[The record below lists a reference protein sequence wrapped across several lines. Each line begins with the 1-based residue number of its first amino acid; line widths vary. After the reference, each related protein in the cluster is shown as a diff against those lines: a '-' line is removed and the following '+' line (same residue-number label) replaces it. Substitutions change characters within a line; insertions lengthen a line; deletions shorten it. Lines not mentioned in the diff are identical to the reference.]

1 MTSSTVSPASSA
13 VTSARCRGLQITS
26 GSPQAQVGQGVGGE
40 PGLVAADVGQLQ
52 VGAAGVTARDL
63 TIRSRRDAVA
73 AGGAVQQSH
82 PRLCRTPLTV
92 VRMLG
97 WNGVTRVLAV
107 ANQKGGVA
115 KTTTVASLGAAMAEE
130 GRRVLLV
137 DLDPQGCLTFSLGQD
152 PDKLAVS
159 IHEVLLGDVEP
170 NAALVATSEGMTL
183 LPANIDL
190 AGAEAM
196 LLMRAGREYA
206 LKRALAKVAAD
217 FDVVIIDCPPSLG
230 VLTLNG
236 LTAAD
241 DVIVPLQC
249 ETLAHRGVGQFLRTV
264 DDVQQITNADL
275 KMLGALPTLYDSRTT
290 HSRDVLLDV
299 ADRYGLVGAGPAH
312 SAHGAVRRGQR
323 LGCVGS
329 DGAEE
334 QGLHRLSGTGQVAA
348 QALEDGQGAADLH
361 PRGVAGGSLGQGH
374 QGGAA
379 LFQQRSCPRRRVPP
393 DRAAAGGI
401 SSM

>member
-1 MTSSTVSPASSA
+1 MYT
-13 VTSARCRGLQITS
+13 
-26 GSPQAQVGQGVGGE
+26 
-40 PGLVAADVGQLQ
+40 
-52 VGAAGVTARDL
+52 
-63 TIRSRRDAVA
+63 
-73 AGGAVQQSH
+73 
-82 PRLCRTPLTV
+82 
-92 VRMLG
+92 
-97 WNGVTRVLAV
+97 VTRVLAV

-115 KTTTVASLGAAMAEE
+115 KTTTVASLGAAMMEK

-170 NAALVATSEGMTL
+170 SAALVSTSEGMTL

-206 LKRALAKVAAD
+206 LKRALGKLGVGAAAAATSD
-217 FDVVIIDCPPSLG
+217 QHFDVVIIDCPPSLG

-249 ETLAHRGVGQFLRTV
+249 ETLAHRGVGQFLRTIN
-264 DDVQQITNADL
+264 DVQQITNSDL
-275 KMLGALPTLYDSRTT
+275 TLLGALPTLYDSRTT

-299 ADRYGLVGAGPAH
+299 ADRYNMPVLAPPIPRTVRFAEATASGASVLAGRKNKGA
-312 SAHGAVRRGQR
+312 SAYRELA
-323 LGCVGS
+323 
-329 DGAEE
+329 
-334 QGLHRLSGTGQVAA
+334 
-348 QALEDGQGAADLH
+348 
-361 PRGVAGGSLGQGH
+361 
-374 QGGAA
+374 AA
-379 LFQQRSCPRRRVPP
+379 LLKHWKSGKELATYAPEL
-393 DRAAAGGI
+393 
-401 SSM
+401 

>member
-1 MTSSTVSPASSA
+1 M
-13 VTSARCRGLQITS
+13 
-26 GSPQAQVGQGVGGE
+26 
-40 PGLVAADVGQLQ
+40 
-52 VGAAGVTARDL
+52 
-63 TIRSRRDAVA
+63 
-73 AGGAVQQSH
+73 
-82 PRLCRTPLTV
+82 
-92 VRMLG
+92 
-97 WNGVTRVLAV
+97 TRVLAV

-159 IHEVLLGDVEP
+159 IHEVLLGDVDP
-170 NAALVATSEGMTL
+170 DTALVETSEGMTL

-206 LKRALAKVAAD
+206 LKRALAKLGAGAAPAATSTAGAAPAATSTAGAAPAATSTAH

-236 LTAAD
+236 LTAAN

-275 KMLGALPTLYDSRTT
+275 HMLGALPTLYDSRTT

-299 ADRYGLVGAGPAH
+299 ADRYGLVVLAPPIPRTVRFAEASASGASVLAGRKNK
-312 SAHGAVRRGQR
+312 GANAYRE
-323 LGCVGS
+323 L
-329 DGAEE
+329 ANA
-334 QGLHRLSGTGQVAA
+334 LIKYWKSGK
-348 QALEDGQGAADLH
+348 ALPTYA
-361 PRGVAGGSLGQGH
+361 
-374 QGGAA
+374 
-379 LFQQRSCPRRRVPP
+379 P
-393 DRAAAGGI
+393 DV
-401 SSM
+401 